1 MAIQLSIR
9 YHTGGTRQC
18 NKAGKKGLKIGKE
31 EVKLLFANNIIVFVK
46 NPKESTKKKYIR
58 TKVNWSRSQD
68 IITQRG

>member
-46 NPKESTKKKYIR
+46 NPKESTKKIY
-58 TKVNWSRSQD
+58 
-68 IITQRG
+68 